1 MKTKL
6 LFVLLFSVSS
16 VVSSAQVIFDP
27 ATYPQDSL
35 PAGMTLDTIDGR
47 VYVQII
53 LNGWNSYI
61 KIDPHVAINEN
72 ATHFRLL
79 PNWEP
84 AYRDLNFP
92 R

>member
-1 MKTKL
+1 MKPKL
-6 LFVLLFSVSS
+6 LLALLFSVSS

-53 LNGWNSYI
+53 LNGWSSYI
-61 KIDPHVAINEN
+61 KIDPQVAINEN
-72 ATHFRLL
+72 ATHFRT
-79 PNWEP
+79 ECQTGCG
-84 AYRDLNFP
+84 RIGI
-92 R
+92 

>member
-6 LFVLLFSVSS
+6 LFVLLFSISS

-35 PAGMTLDTIDGR
+35 PAGMTLDTLDGR

-53 LNGWNSYI
+53 LNGWNSFI
-61 KIDPHVAINEN
+61 KINPACRDQRKCNS
-72 ATHFRLL
+72 L
-79 PNWEP
+79 PGCCQIGS
-84 AYRDLNFP
+84 R
-92 R
+92 RIGI